1 MKICPNCG
9 AQLDDGA
16 MFCSG
21 CGYNFAAGQPQY
33 ARPAA
38 AYDPFDHTA
47 EFDPKDISEN
57 KVLAMAAYVLGFV
70 GIIIC
75 LLAINNSKYVAFHV
89 KQAIKLT
96 ICLTISA
103 LLCII
108 PILGWLAYAVIAVI
122 CLVVDIIGF
131 FNVCN
136 GKAKELPIV
145 CKLGF
150 LK

>member
-1 MKICPNCG
+1 MKNCPNCG
-9 AQLDDGA
+9 AQLDDSA

-21 CGYNFAAGQPQY
+21 CGFNFAAGQPQQ
-33 ARPAA
+33 PQSV
-38 AYDPFDHTA
+38 YDPFDHTA

-57 KVLAMAAYVLGFV
+57 KVLAMTPYVLGFV

-75 LLAINNSKYVAFHV
+75 LLAINNSKYVAFNV
-89 KQAIKLT
+89 KQALKVT

-103 LLCII
+103 LVCIV
-108 PILGWLAYAVIAVI
+108 PFLGWLAYGIIAAI

-131 FNVCN
+131 FNVCK
-136 GKAKELPIV
+136 GKAKELPII

>member
-9 AQLDDGA
+9 AQLDDNVT
-16 MFCSG
+16 FCSG
-21 CGYNFAAGQPQY
+21 CGYNFAAGQPGQ
-33 ARPAA
+33 PQQT

-47 EFDPKDISEN
+47 EYDPMDISEN

-89 KQAIKLT
+89 KQALKLT

-103 LLCII
+103 LVCII
-108 PILGWLAYAVIAVI
+108 PFIGWLAYAVIAAI

-136 GKAKELPIV
+136 GKAKELPII